1 MKYCEFCNRAYP
13 KQADYCATCGNR
25 LVEGVKC
32 PDCNTNLDIGYRHCP
47 QCGRNIQD
55 IFDGA
60 SRIEMGFQ
68 ANSILQQERDQ
79 LLRTNLTKLLIQGRG
94 GFVIFEE
101 NTRGFFVQFAQDGNT
116 LRLDH
121 PKPHISTLFTND
133 HATKLRT
140 LLDQELIEIFE
151 GEDSIAA
158 DVGGNVDFIIYLTD
172 TIFKHVFGLDA
183 TYEITVELSL
193 DGEVA
198 DVIGN

>member
-13 KQADYCATCGNR
+13 EQAAYCATCGNR

-32 PDCNTNLDIGYRHCP
+32 PDCDADLDIEYRHCP
-47 QCGRNIQD
+47 QCGRNIHNM
-55 IFDGA
+55 IDGA
-60 SRIEMGFQ
+60 STIESSLQ
-68 ANSILQQERDQ
+68 SNSLMQQERYE
-79 LLRTNLTKLLIQGRG
+79 LFRTHLAKLLTLGRG
-94 GFVIFEE
+94 GFIIFEE
-101 NTRGFFVQFAQDGNT
+101 KSRGFFVQFAQDGNT

-121 PKPHISTLFTND
+121 PKPHISILFTHE

-140 LLDQELIEIFE
+140 LLSQELIEIFD

-172 TIFKHVFGLDA
+172 TIFKHVFGLDPA
-183 TYEITVELSL
+183 YEITVELSL